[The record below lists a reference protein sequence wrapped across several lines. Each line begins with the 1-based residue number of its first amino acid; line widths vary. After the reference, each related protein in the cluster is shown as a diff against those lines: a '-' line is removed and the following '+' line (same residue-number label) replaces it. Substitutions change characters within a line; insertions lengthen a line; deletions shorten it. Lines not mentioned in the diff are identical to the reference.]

1 MAASTA
7 QAREAL
13 VRPVEESPA
22 LGRHYSAQA
31 TKKSFISQTN
41 QCEMATVVIAVTVAG
56 CVACFF
62 YYPYALFILLPVGMI
77 LSCTVPYWLIP
88 TYLCFIMLILYLVI
102 CLYHHSRLVVTVF

>member
-7 QAREAL
+7 QEREAL

-22 LGRHYSAQA
+22 LGRHYSAQD

-41 QCEMATVVIAVTVAG
+41 QCVMATVVIAVTVGG